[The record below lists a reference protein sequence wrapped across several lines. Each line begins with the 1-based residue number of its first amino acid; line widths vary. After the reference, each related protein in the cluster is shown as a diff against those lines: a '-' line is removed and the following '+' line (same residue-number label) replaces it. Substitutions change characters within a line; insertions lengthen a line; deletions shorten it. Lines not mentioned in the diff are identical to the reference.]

1 MRCGLV
7 TRIVGPRDCLN
18 DTENPHSVVMP
29 LFEWDSAKVRRNLA
43 KHGVDFEVAK
53 DVFLDRAGIIDSDD
67 SDSEEERWRIVGLV
81 GGKLLFVVFTE
92 PDDDVIRIISAR
104 EASKREER
112 LYYGQTAP

>member
-1 MRCGLV
+1 MQPCDRLNN
-7 TRIVGPRDCLN
+7 TESPYSIVM
-18 DTENPHSVVMP
+18 S
-29 LFEWDSAKVRRNLA
+29 LFEWDSAKARRNLA

-53 DVFLDRAGIIDSDD
+53 DVFLDRAGITDSDD
-67 SDSEEERWRIVGLV
+67 SDCEEERWRIIGLV